1 MLSDETKNIVML
13 AMHDRIEALRMA
25 TGLTLLDDPVRVAV
39 LGELEAT
46 EAAQEQLE
54 ALDFAEVPIETVT
67 PASGGALLADWIMES
82 EVVFLI

>member
-1 MLSDETKNIVML
+1 MSGQKNILML

-39 LGELEAT
+39 YGELDES
-46 EAAQEQLE
+46 AAAREQLE
-54 ALDFAEVPIETVT
+54 ALDFAEVPIETIDSVD
-67 PASGGALLADWIMES
+67 ADSRLTDWLMDS